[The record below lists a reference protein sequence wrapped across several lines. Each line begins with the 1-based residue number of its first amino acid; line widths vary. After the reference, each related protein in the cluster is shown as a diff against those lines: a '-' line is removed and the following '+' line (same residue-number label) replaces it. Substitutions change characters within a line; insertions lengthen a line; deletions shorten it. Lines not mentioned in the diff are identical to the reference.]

1 MAYVIKVRES
11 PLEEKEREHLSLFSL
26 CQGSACFILLVTA
39 WWFLFDL
46 SGFPYPSI
54 MVLLFI
60 KIISSSTSKSDHNA
74 LFSSSSSSSA
84 SSSSQSSAAPWPLII
99 AANWCF
105 PFDQELFYQLLAPF
119 PKVLAGAKP
128 RLAPAPTCPFF
139 IIIIILF
146 TIIIINIII
155 LFVIIII
162 IIIVVIFILTIK
174 ISIVSSLSFSHNINW
189 PGFPYTIEINTN
201 INMS

>member
-1 MAYVIKVRES
+1 MKNQSGTIKTN
-11 PLEEKEREHLSLFSL
+11 LELYRVVMG
-26 CQGSACFILLVTA
+26 GSV
-39 WWFLFDL
+39 
-46 SGFPYPSI
+46 GYRRFPGE
-54 MVLLFI
+54 
-60 KIISSSTSKSDHNA
+60 SDH
-74 LFSSSSSSSA
+74 FSWHTDRHSIIIYI
-84 SSSSQSSAAPWPLII
+84 SSSQSSAAPWPLII

-105 PFDQELFYQLLAPF
+105 PFDQELFYRLLAPF

>member
-1 MAYVIKVRES
+1 
-11 PLEEKEREHLSLFSL
+11 
-26 CQGSACFILLVTA
+26 
-39 WWFLFDL
+39 
-46 SGFPYPSI
+46 
-54 MVLLFI
+54 MVLLLI
-60 KIISSSTSKSDHNA
+60 TIISSSTLIPSNSGHNA
-74 LFSSSSSSSA
+74 RFSSSSS

-105 PFDQELFYQLLAPF
+105 PFDQELFYRLLAPF

-155 LFVIIII
+155 T
-162 IIIVVIFILTIK
+162 IIVVIFILTIK